1 MCRNAMISSLLLVAG
16 VLCLTAWADD
26 QSSPPKSGNSDGIT
40 QPDQARPGRP
50 AAGKGMMGGPM
61 KERGMKMMKMHQ
73 KMQEEMKVMDAEN
86 DKLVTEMKAA
96 TGQKKIDAMATLIT
110 RLVAQRK
117 MMVEKMGAM
126 HADMMQMMM
135 EGAGTA
141 HKPAVTDEKETAHDH
156 SAAGHESGQKQH
168 QP

>member
-73 KMQEEMKVMDAEN
+73 KMQEEMKVMDA
-86 DKLVTEMKAA
+86 
-96 TGQKKIDAMATLIT
+96 MATLIT